1 MFFSVC
7 CRVGIDLP
15 TVEVRFENVK
25 IEAEAYVGSRAL
37 PTFLNFFINIAEVC
51 VRFSNL
57 VQIDCVYIS

>member
-1 MFFSVC
+1 MFLVFDWCFVDMLLSVC

-51 VRFSNL
+51 V
-57 VQIDCVYIS
+57 